1 MTTYLAS
8 THFVQNWCVDDPSS
22 SNAGV
27 ITSSRPRNVVTL
39 SIGTIGTIVA
49 SSAAGIGDWNAGE
62 RSSTG
67 IVLAVNSTQNYASWA
82 IARPT
87 DRIRT
92 CDRHVCAHHDICD
105 RLSRGRRAGTAW
117 FGRSLR
123 PMEGA
128 NRYGVFFSFDAWV
141 AVRCTVCDEKA
152 WHHSA

>member
-1 MTTYLAS
+1 MVS
-8 THFVQNWCVDDPSS
+8 TNFVQNWCVDDSSS

-27 ITSSRPRNVVTL
+27 ITSSRPRNAVTL
-39 SIGTIGTIVA
+39 SIRTIGTIVA

-67 IVLAVNSTQNYASWA
+67 VVLAVYSTQNYASWA

-92 CDRHVCAHHDICD
+92 CDRHGDAHHNMSN
-105 RLSRGRRAGTAW
+105 RLSQGKRAGTAW

-123 PMEGA
+123 PMEGV
-128 NRYGVFFSFDAWV
+128 NRYGVFSFRLTLGWRLCAPCAMKKHGTIV
-141 AVRCTVCDEKA
+141 LK
-152 WHHSA
+152 